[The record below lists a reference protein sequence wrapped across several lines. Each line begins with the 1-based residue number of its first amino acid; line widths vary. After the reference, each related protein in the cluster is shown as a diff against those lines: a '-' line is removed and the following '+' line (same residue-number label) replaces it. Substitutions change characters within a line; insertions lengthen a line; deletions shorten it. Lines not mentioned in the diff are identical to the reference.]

1 MMILNIKYQIRTTG
15 LAGGLLTPYK
25 GSLPA
30 LESKDSSNWSA
41 SRNIIYSLSPFG
53 LFLFVCFYWLS
64 RKRVYILLECHLVI
78 FPVFLQLILDI
89 LLYLFRIFPYRI
101 YIISSAPEMSV
112 PKSILQICVPFK
124 YHERTFPF

>member
-1 MMILNIKYQIRTTG
+1 FHRNAVSYKIRTTG

-30 LESKDSSNWSA
+30 LESKDSSNRSA

-89 LLYLFRIFPYRI
+89 LLYLFRIFPHGI
-101 YIISSAPEMSV
+101 YIISSAPEMSI
-112 PKSILQICVPFK
+112 PKFILQICVPFK
-124 YHERTFPF
+124 YHERTFSF